1 MLRPGTP
8 SIEQIRTVLAV
19 VEEGSFA
26 AAGRRLRRATS
37 VISYAIANIE
47 AQLGVT
53 LFAREGTRRPR
64 LTAEGAAVVEEL
76 RRIET
81 ALAGT
86 RHWAQMRAVVSLAET
101 YLAQIA
107 DEAEMRGQ
115 EPRIRDEACGAR
127 RWFKEFRRELKAL
140 ATEPEPEESEE

>member
-1 MLRPGTP
+1 MTMTDKPTTL
-8 SIEQIRTVLAV
+8 IETCLEAGPMT
-19 VEEGSFA
+19 EE
-26 AAGRRLRRATS
+26 
-37 VISYAIANIE
+37 
-47 AQLGVT
+47 Q
-53 LFAREGTRRPR
+53 
-64 LTAEGAAVVEEL
+64 
-76 RRIET
+76 IET

-107 DEAEMRGQ
+107 DEAEVRGQ

-127 RWFKEFRRELKAL
+127 RWFKEFRRELKTL